1 MRTLKI
7 FSASK
12 SSAKCNRHFG
22 EKKCKKKKK
31 KNKQETIP
39 SNCKSGE

>member
-7 FSASK
+7 FNASK
-12 SSAKCNRHFG
+12 SSAKYNRHFG
-22 EKKCKKKKK
+22 EKKNVKKKK
-31 KNKQETIP
+31 KQETIP